1 MLLAVRLAIFHA
13 MMLDGIHKISLCF
26 IEHHR
31 SDKQNQQ
38 GDPQPDHQVR
48 YGNIAASKP
57 AITETFHNVRNRV
70 QTKQYSPFSRNL

>member
-1 MLLAVRLAIFHA
+1 MLLAVRLAIFPA

-38 GDPQPDHQVR
+38 DDPQPDHQVR
-48 YGNIAASKP
+48 YGNNAASKP
-57 AITETFHNVRNRV
+57 AITKTFHNVRNRG
-70 QTKQYSPFSRNL
+70 QTEQ

>member
-38 GDPQPDHQVR
+38 GDPSPIIRFGMETLPLPSQP
-48 YGNIAASKP
+48 
-57 AITETFHNVRNRV
+57 
-70 QTKQYSPFSRNL
+70 

>member
-38 GDPQPDHQVR
+38 DDPQPDHQVR
-48 YGNIAASKP
+48 YGNNAAQP
-57 AITETFHNVRNRV
+57 
-70 QTKQYSPFSRNL
+70 